1 MLKVYKTNND
11 GTLEKLDKIEENTWV
26 DLVNPTDDE
35 LKETIKGTGVP
46 ANLLIK
52 MLDSD
57 ETARIE
63 KSDEATLIV
72 IDVPH
77 MEDKKIKNRY
87 QTLPLGL
94 ITCNNYLITIS
105 LTDTGIIED
114 AIENRIKSVFT
125 DKKTRVIIQILNR
138 VAANYLKLLKN
149 ISDDIENRE
158 KAFLKTTSNKDLI
171 QLMQIQK
178 SLVFFETGLKANE
191 IILEKLEKGNL
202 IEFYEEDLDVLEDS
216 IIENRQGIETAIIYR
231 EIVASMSETY
241 TGIMSNNLNQIM
253 KFLAGITIVFSIPTM
268 ISSFIGMNVPLG
280 ELAHSDYSFMFIV
293 SISIIS
299 ALVIAFILKKKD
311 ML

>member
-138 VAANYLKLLKN
+138 VAANYLKFLKN